1 MATFL
6 FNEIIFG
13 PVSSRRLGVSLGI
26 NLLPIDKKY
35 CNFDCLY
42 CECGWTCNTM
52 VSSSELP
59 SRESV
64 KILLTAK
71 LRDMDPLPDVIT
83 FAGNGEPTIHP
94 EFPGI
99 IDDTIELRN
108 KLCPDSRIA
117 VLSNSTNLGKTKVF
131 ESLRKVDQP
140 ILKLDTA
147 IEDSYRLINRPAGL
161 TSLEEIIKQL
171 AEFGNHLIIQTL
183 FFRGSYKD
191 KIVDNTTEL
200 EISSLLDAYK
210 RISPAKVMIYTFE
223 RDTPLQ
229 SLKKIPLEELKK
241 IGEQIRASGF
251 EVEISG

>member
-26 NLLPIDKKY
+26 NLLPVDKKY

-52 VSSSELP
+52 VSASELP

-64 KILLTAK
+64 KILLTSK
-71 LRDMDPLPDVIT
+71 LREMDPPPDVIT
-83 FAGNGEPTIHP
+83 FAGNGEPTVHP

-108 KLCPDSRIA
+108 KICPKTRIA
-117 VLSNSTNLGKTKVF
+117 VLSNSTNLGKKSVY
-131 ESLRKVDQP
+131 ESLQKVDQP

-147 IEDSYRLINRPAGL
+147 IENSYRLINRPAGL
-161 TSLEEIIKQL
+161 TLLEETIMHL
-171 AEFGNHLIIQTL
+171 AEFGDHLIIQTL
-183 FFRGSYKD
+183 FFRGSYNGQ
-191 KIVDNTTEL
+191 IVDNTTEQEL
-200 EISSLLDAYK
+200 SSLISAYK
-210 RISPAKVMIYTFE
+210 RILPGKVMIYTFE
-223 RDTPLQ
+223 RDTPLH
-229 SLKKIPLEELKK
+229 SLEKIPMEELKQ
-241 IGEQIRASGF
+241 IGERIKAAGF
-251 EVEISG
+251 PVEISG